1 MDSTTNQPSGSSSS
15 SSDAA
20 DRSAALSA
28 LQAQILSAFDNL
40 VQYSTTLQAEFGGEA
55 DPRMLAFT
63 SDIAVHLPTSLNN
76 LEDARQRIR
85 QNLSS
90 SSADLQVV
98 LHSAA
103 SQTDDND
110 GQNAGQQVSHSVPSS
125 PNASRA
131 TSDAY
136 LDGNGRPRAFPTTF
150 FPTPS
155 KNTRH
160 WTSAK
165 GKGKAKA
172 PAQGTDAPSADA
184 EGANEDEDAEAVE
197 QSLSVF
203 CPPSDDYPAVS
214 TTAKGKGKARAIEQ
228 RDDEDTA
235 GPSVPNVGRA
245 GPRFEVAHAAAD
257 AASPPSTGSD
267 APQAQASNVPQTP
280 RIPPV
285 MRPLR
290 RADAF
295 SGKSHPEVFWASEWG
310 APPSHTPPPPPP
322 PPPPPSPPKVPRASA
337 QAPATGSTTIHTA
350 DGVPLRRSTRHMG
363 SRANAAEE
371 PPVASSSRLPAEPA
385 RRATKRRARE
395 DADADEDEDD
405 GAAEASPKKKA
416 KQTRAKKPRPAKRG
430 SRK

>member
-1 MDSTTNQPSGSSSS
+1 MDSTTNQPSSSSS
-15 SSDAA
+15 SSNDVAE
-20 DRSAALSA
+20 RSAALSA
-28 LQAQILSAFDNL
+28 LQAQILSAFDDL
-40 VQYSTTLQAEFGGEA
+40 VRLSTTLRAEFGGEA
-55 DPRMLAFT
+55 DSRMLAFT
-63 SDIAVHLPTSLNN
+63 SDVAAHLPISIENF
-76 LEDARQRIR
+76 EDARRRILR
-85 QNLSS
+85 NLSS

-110 GQNAGQQVSHSVPSS
+110 GQNALITGQQISHSVPPS

-136 LDGNGRPRAFPTTF
+136 LDGNGLPRAFPTTF
-150 FPTPS
+150 FPGPS
-155 KNTRH
+155 QNTHH

-197 QSLSVF
+197 QSLSAF
-203 CPPSDDYPAVS
+203 GPSSDDYPAGS
-214 TTAKGKGKARAIEQ
+214 TMVKGKGKAWAIEQ

-235 GPSVPNVGRA
+235 GPSVVNVGRA
-245 GPRFEVAHAAAD
+245 GPRSEVAHAAAD
-257 AASPPSTGSD
+257 VAAPPSTGSD

-285 MRPLR
+285 VRPLR

-310 APPSHTPPPPPP
+310 APPSSTAPPPPPP
-322 PPPPPSPPKVPRASA
+322 PHSPPKVPRASA

-395 DADADEDEDD
+395 DADEDEDD
-405 GAAEASPKKKA
+405 GAAEASPKKKV
-416 KQTRAKKPRPAKRG
+416 KQTRAKKPRPAKRS